1 MNNLIDITLGSYTTI
16 NNIPYPKE
24 FIIKSKT
31 DKREL
36 RYNITNVLAGENAKR
51 EAKKLGW

>member
-16 NNIPYPKE
+16 NNITYPKE

-36 RYNITNVLAGENAKR
+36 RYNITNVLAEENAKR